1 MKKNPN
7 DNYYT
12 TENEIIIEDGDTG
25 EQQIFFMDIENG
37 LVIRSFMEDEIDC
50 IISQYD
56 NITSSEKRKK
66 KRFLREELPKEN
78 SQYNYFVVEKIE
90 GENQKRKR
98 LNTIYGLPRTVIGM
112 GMKYWA
118 GKGPTRPYEQ
128 IELYIYEKYQQYTI
142 SSQRSLTSLTQK
154 LGLKGETYIQV

>member
-1 MKKNPN
+1 MEVIHMKKNPN

-56 NITSSEKRKK
+56 NITSSE
-66 KRFLREELPKEN
+66 
-78 SQYNYFVVEKIE
+78 
-90 GENQKRKR
+90 KRKR

-154 LGLKGETYIQV
+154 LGLKGETYIQA